1 MQRATNARRPRTSPH
16 TPDSRPT
23 SPGPLTMP
31 THPFHSAI
39 APRTPPDNPACPTA
53 LIQTGTPL
61 AFADNRPCHARGVAP
76 RPLRVCG
83 RHVTGRRYVARMADA
98 SALAVLVAVL
108 SLLIAASSLMWSIS
122 SWRRSGPLLRVHA
135 LLYEQEL
142 VIRVFNAGRAPD
154 SIDQVAIGG
163 SRRGRGGID
172 ITAALGAP
180 ATLRPGESRCWRL
193 EWREQI
199 PQSRQVLLVQ
209 GWESLWLLRGSM
221 TEQRTEV
228 LSQPGR
234 VPPTSGWD
242 LAKASSDRDRY
253 VPLIMAVPLGAL
265 AVDATSHFLQA
276 WIFIGITSLV
286 LLHRV
291 VRWVSRTGAVA
302 ARRRAE
308 HAAVVIGSV
317 VVLFAWEARL
327 DASTPITIYIL
338 VATLLAWP
346 GAVSGL
352 IAGVQRFASGT
363 RSRLSHV
370 GGASDT

>member
-1 MQRATNARRPRTSPH
+1 
-16 TPDSRPT
+16 
-23 SPGPLTMP
+23 
-31 THPFHSAI
+31 
-39 APRTPPDNPACPTA
+39 
-53 LIQTGTPL
+53 
-61 AFADNRPCHARGVAP
+61 
-76 RPLRVCG
+76 
-83 RHVTGRRYVARMADA
+83 MADA
-98 SALAVLVAVL
+98 SVLAVLVAVL
-108 SLLIAASSLMWSIS
+108 SLLVAASSLMWSIS

-135 LLYEQEL
+135 LLYDQEI

-154 SIDQVAIGG
+154 SIEQVVIGG

-180 ATLRPGESRCWRL
+180 AALRPGESRCWRL
-193 EWREQI
+193 EWREHV
-199 PQSRQVLLVQ
+199 PQNRQALLVQ

-265 AVDATSHFLQA
+265 AVDAASHFLQA

-291 VRWVSRTGAVA
+291 IRWASRTGAVA

-308 HAAVVIGSV
+308 HAAVVIGSA
-317 VVLFAWEARL
+317 VVLFAWVARL
-327 DASTPITIYIL
+327 DASTAIAIYIL

-352 IAGVQRFASGT
+352 MAGVQRFASGM
-363 RSRLSHV
+363 RSRFLSV
-370 GGASDT
+370 RGASDA